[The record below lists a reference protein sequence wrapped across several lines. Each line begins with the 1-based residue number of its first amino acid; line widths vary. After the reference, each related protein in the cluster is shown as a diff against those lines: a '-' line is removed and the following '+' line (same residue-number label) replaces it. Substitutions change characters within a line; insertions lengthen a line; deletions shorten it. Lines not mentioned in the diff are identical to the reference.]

1 MASDYDWS
9 LPSFD
14 SDSSGGG
21 YDLTSSGNESWT
33 SSGGY
38 DLGSSG
44 ESFNFNDDDWYVD
57 STGGSVDVDTSIFD
71 DIWGWVKSDQGV
83 SVLGGAANAAFKLW
97 QADKANEMR
106 RQNAAAG
113 GPSAAELYDARV
125 KRHNASINQP
135 MDMGLVELKR
145 S

>member
-1 MASDYDWS
+1 MPSDYDWS
-9 LPSFD
+9 LPSTFD
-14 SDSSGGG
+14 SGSSGGG
-21 YDLTSSGNESWT
+21 YDLTSTGDE

-38 DLGSSG
+38 DLGSG
-44 ESFNFNDDDWYVD
+44 GGSFDFNDDDWYVD
-57 STGGSVDVDTSIFD
+57 STGGGSADVDTSIFD

-125 KRHNASINQP
+125 KTHNRSINQP